1 MSEPLKVRIS
11 PKATK
16 TEWWIS
22 ANGGQR
28 KPAVSIMHPK
38 VHNAI
43 AMMNWNC
50 FMELEIRPLRC

>member
-1 MSEPLKVRIS
+1 MPIKLPKKVRIS

-22 ANGGQR
+22 ANGGQQ

-38 VHNAI
+38 VQRVMAVAN
-43 AMMNWNC
+43 
-50 FMELEIRPLRC
+50 